1 MDCGNFFMQR
11 DFKNLKKLK
20 YLYLMGVA
28 MFVQACPTFY
38 KIFRGVPRYFSGLSS
53 FENSVKDQ
61 GILNQYGEF

>member
-1 MDCGNFFMQR
+1 
-11 DFKNLKKLK
+11 
-20 YLYLMGVA
+20 MGVA